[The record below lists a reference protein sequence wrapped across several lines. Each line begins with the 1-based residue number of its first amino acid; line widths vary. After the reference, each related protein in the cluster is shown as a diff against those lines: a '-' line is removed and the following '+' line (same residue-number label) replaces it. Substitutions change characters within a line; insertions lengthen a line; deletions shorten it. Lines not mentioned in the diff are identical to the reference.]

1 MSKEVKIT
9 KDMILEAAFDI
20 VREKGLEEVSNRSIA
35 KRLECSIR
43 PIYYQFNNSDELK
56 KELYN
61 KIEKYFYKY
70 IMDNMIDNIPYYRQV
85 GINYI
90 KFAREEKNFFK
101 ILFMSKS
108 DYLPEG
114 FVSKSE
120 DDFKEISKLIK
131 MSTKLNDD
139 DIKSFHIKMWMF
151 THGIATLLATDTVL
165 LTEEQISNLLSSQFQ
180 ALMLL
185 EENPDNKWILDK
197 NKDWRKNDE

>member
-56 KELYN
+56 RELYN

-139 DIKSFHIKMWMF
+139 EIFNDKIVGDGINTIKLSGGIGDIIVNF
-151 THGIATLLATDTVL
+151 
-165 LTEEQISNLLSSQFQ
+165 
-180 ALMLL
+180 
-185 EENPDNKWILDK
+185 DK
-197 NKDWRKNDE
+197 

>member
-139 DIKSFHIKMWMF
+139 DIKSFHIKMWML

>member
-56 KELYN
+56 KELYT

-165 LTEEQISNLLSSQFQ
+165 FTEEQISNLLSSQFQ

>member
-56 KELYN
+56 RELYN

>member
-20 VREKGLEEVSNRSIA
+20 VREKGLEEVSNRTIA

-151 THGIATLLATDTVL
+151 THGIASLLATDTVL

>member
-20 VREKGLEEVSNRSIA
+20 VREKGLEEVSNRSIS

>member
-1 MSKEVKIT
+1 
-9 KDMILEAAFDI
+9 
-20 VREKGLEEVSNRSIA
+20 
-35 KRLECSIR
+35 
-43 PIYYQFNNSDELK
+43 
-56 KELYN
+56 
-61 KIEKYFYKY
+61 
-70 IMDNMIDNIPYYRQV
+70 MDNMIDNIPYYRQV

>member
-56 KELYN
+56 KELYT

>member
-101 ILFMSKS
+101 ILFMGKS

>member
-9 KDMILEAAFDI
+9 KDMILEVAFDI
-20 VREKGLEEVSNRSIA
+20 AREKGLEEVSNRSIA

-151 THGIATLLATDTVL
+151 THGIATLLATDTIL

>member
-1 MSKEVKIT
+1 MSKEVRIT

-20 VREKGLEEVSNRSIA
+20 ARKKGLEEVSNRSIA

-61 KIEKYFYKY
+61 RIEKYFYKH

-151 THGIATLLATDTVL
+151 THGIATLLATDTIL

>member
-1 MSKEVKIT
+1 MESY
-9 KDMILEAAFDI
+9 F
-20 VREKGLEEVSNRSIA
+20 EK
-35 KRLECSIR
+35 
-43 PIYYQFNNSDELK
+43 LK

-61 KIEKYFYKY
+61 KIERYFYKY

>member
-9 KDMILEAAFDI
+9 KDIILEAAFDI

-56 KELYN
+56 KELYT

>member
-1 MSKEVKIT
+1 
-9 KDMILEAAFDI
+9 
-20 VREKGLEEVSNRSIA
+20 
-35 KRLECSIR
+35 
-43 PIYYQFNNSDELK
+43 
-56 KELYN
+56 
-61 KIEKYFYKY
+61 
-70 IMDNMIDNIPYYRQV
+70 
-85 GINYI
+85 
-90 KFAREEKNFFK
+90 
-101 ILFMSKS
+101 MSKS

>member
-20 VREKGLEEVSNRSIA
+20 AREKGLEEVSNRSIA

-61 KIEKYFYKY
+61 KIEKYFYKH

-151 THGIATLLATDTVL
+151 THGIATLLATDTIL

>member
-185 EENPDNKWILDK
+185 EGNPDNKWILDK

>member
-9 KDMILEAAFDI
+9 KDIILEAAFDI

>member
-9 KDMILEAAFDI
+9 KDIILEAAFDI

-185 EENPDNKWILDK
+185 EENPDNK
-197 NKDWRKNDE
+197 

>member
-20 VREKGLEEVSNRSIA
+20 VREKGLEEASNRSIA

-61 KIEKYFYKY
+61 KIDKYFYKY

>member
-43 PIYYQFNNSDELK
+43 LIYYQFNNSDELK

>member
-61 KIEKYFYKY
+61 KIERYFYKY

-185 EENPDNKWILDK
+185 EGNPDNKWILDK

>member
-61 KIEKYFYKY
+61 KIERYFYKY

>member
-1 MSKEVKIT
+1 MSKEVRIT

-20 VREKGLEEVSNRSIA
+20 AREKGLKEVSNRSIA

-61 KIEKYFYKY
+61 KIEKYFYKH

-108 DYLPEG
+108 DYPPEG

-131 MSTKLNDD
+131 MSTKLNDV

-151 THGIATLLATDTVL
+151 THGIATLLATDTIL

>member
-85 GINYI
+85 GVNYI

>member
-20 VREKGLEEVSNRSIA
+20 VREKGLEEVSNKSIA

>member
-9 KDMILEAAFDI
+9 KDIILEAAFDI

-56 KELYN
+56 RELYN

-151 THGIATLLATDTVL
+151 THGIASLLATDTVL

>member
-1 MSKEVKIT
+1 MSKEVRIT

-20 VREKGLEEVSNRSIA
+20 ARKKGLEEVSNRSIA

-61 KIEKYFYKY
+61 KIEKYFYKH

-151 THGIATLLATDTVL
+151 THGIATLLATDTIL
-165 LTEEQISNLLSSQFQ
+165 LTEEQISSLLSSQFQ

>member
-1 MSKEVKIT
+1 MSKEVRIT

-20 VREKGLEEVSNRSIA
+20 AREKGLEEVSNRSIA

-61 KIEKYFYKY
+61 RIEKYFYKH

-90 KFAREEKNFFK
+90 KFAREEKKFFK

-151 THGIATLLATDTVL
+151 THGIATLLATDTIL

>member
-1 MSKEVKIT
+1 MSKEVRIT

-20 VREKGLEEVSNRSIA
+20 AREKGLEEVSNRSIA

-61 KIEKYFYKY
+61 KIEKYFYKH

-131 MSTKLNDD
+131 MSTKLNDK

-151 THGIATLLATDTVL
+151 THGIATLLATDTIL

>member
-9 KDMILEAAFDI
+9 KDMILEVAFDI
-20 VREKGLEEVSNRSIA
+20 AREKGLEEVSNRSIA

>member
-108 DYLPEG
+108 DYLLEG

>member
-9 KDMILEAAFDI
+9 KDMILEAAFEI
-20 VREKGLEEVSNRSIA
+20 AREKGLEEVSNRSIA

-61 KIEKYFYKY
+61 KIEKYFYKH

-131 MSTKLNDD
+131 MSTKLNDG

-151 THGIATLLATDTVL
+151 THGIATLLATDTIL

>member
-1 MSKEVKIT
+1 MSKEVRIT

-20 VREKGLEEVSNRSIA
+20 AREKGLEEVSNRSIA

-85 GINYI
+85 GVNYI

>member
-90 KFAREEKNFFK
+90 KFAREENNFFK

>member
-70 IMDNMIDNIPYYRQV
+70 IMNNMIDNIPYYRQV

>member
-56 KELYN
+56 KEFYN

>member
-131 MSTKLNDD
+131 MSIKLNDD